1 MDDIILRLAMITVA
15 ALTLACSV
23 PRIIFALKVEKRASR
38 LRKW

>member
-15 ALTLACSV
+15 ALALARSV
-23 PRIIFALKVEKRASR
+23 PRIIFALKVEKRPSL